1 MTQASGP
8 RVVDAVLAAVA
19 TPRALERR

>member
-8 RVVDAVLAAVA
+8 RVVDAVLAEVP
-19 TPRALERR
+19 TPRALETT

>member
-8 RVVDAVLAAVA
+8 RVVDGVLAEVP
-19 TPRALERR
+19 TPRTLESS